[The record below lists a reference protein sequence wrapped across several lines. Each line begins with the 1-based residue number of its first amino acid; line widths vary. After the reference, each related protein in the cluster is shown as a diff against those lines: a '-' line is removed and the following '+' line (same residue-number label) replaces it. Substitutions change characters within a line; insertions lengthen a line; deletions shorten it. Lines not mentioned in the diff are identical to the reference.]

1 MSPPGRPKGEYRSA
15 EHEGT
20 AASKLPDSLQ
30 AQRDGAILTLTIN
43 RPQRRNALDTAT
55 YYALAA
61 QLRQATEDRD
71 LSAVIL
77 AGAGEHFTAG
87 NDLHDFQADRPDGDS
102 AGMTFLRALIATDVP
117 VIAAVEGYAIG
128 IGVTLLQ
135 HCDFVYAARNATLRI
150 PFVALGLCP
159 EGASSLML
167 PRLAGARKAAQWLLQ
182 GKAFGADE
190 AMQAGLVTALAE
202 PGQALAAARAT
213 AADLAAQPRSALRL
227 TKAMMKRADRQA
239 VDDTLDF
246 EAAQFRA
253 RLKTQE
259 AQDAFARFLNKK

>member
-1 MSPPGRPKGEYRSA
+1 MSPPVTSV
-15 EHEGT
+15 
-20 AASKLPDSLQ
+20 PDSLL
-30 AQRDGAILTLTIN
+30 AERNGAILTLTIN
-43 RPQRRNALDTAT
+43 RPQRRNALDAAT
-55 YYALAA
+55 YHALAA
-61 QLRQATEDRD
+61 QLRQATEDTGV
-71 LSAVIL
+71 SAVIL
-77 AGAGEHFTAG
+77 AGAGAHFTAG

-102 AGMTFLRALIATDVP
+102 AGMTFLRALVATDVP
-117 VIAAVEGYAIG
+117 VIAAVEGYAVG
-128 IGVTLLQ
+128 VGVTLLQ

-190 AMQAGLVTALAE
+190 AMQAGLVTQVTE
-202 PGQALAAARAT
+202 PGQALAAAQTT

-227 TKAMMKRADRQA
+227 TKSMLQRADREA
-239 VDDTLDF
+239 INETLDF
-246 EAAQFRA
+246 EARQFSA

>member
-1 MSPPGRPKGEYRSA
+1 MSAPHTSHGASQ
-15 EHEGT
+15 
-20 AASKLPDSLQ
+20 AASATPDSLRVE
-30 AQRDGAILTLTIN
+30 RDGSILTLTIN
-43 RPQRRNALDTAT
+43 RPQRRNALDVAT
-55 YYALAA
+55 YLALAE
-61 QLRQATEDRD
+61 QLRQATADAT

-77 AGAGEHFTAG
+77 TGAGEHFTAG
-87 NDLHDFQADRPDGDS
+87 NDLHDFQGGRPAGDS
-102 AGMTFLRALIATDVP
+102 AGMTFLRALIATDLP

-135 HCDFVYAARNATLRI
+135 HCDFVYAGRTATLRI

-159 EGASSLML
+159 EGASSLLL

-190 AMQAGLVTALAE
+190 AMQAGLATAVTE

-227 TKAMMKRADRQA
+227 TKAMLKRADRDA
-239 VDDTLDF
+239 INETLDF

-253 RLKTQE
+253 RLHTQE
-259 AQDAFARFLNKK
+259 AQEAFARFLNK